1 MKYLSLIKS
10 SAAYRSLYKDVK
22 ADKLNHA
29 YLVTVNDEE
38 ILKAFFTAAACLI
51 FCPNDCC
58 LECNTCL
65 KVINGN
71 YADIRYI
78 KPDPDSK
85 NLKVKNLDGLFDSL
99 LVSSI
104 EKTGK
109 KLYFIYSGDRIS
121 PAIQNKLLKTLE
133 EPPASAII
141 FIGTA
146 SESSILDTVK
156 SRSRKL
162 YIDTLDTEDIYRELS
177 QIYGKGDN
185 VKAAALASGGHINIA
200 ERLLG
205 DEDFIESYTE
215 IWNMLRDLSSSS
227 DVIDYI
233 TKPFMSK
240 ERLPDALNIME
251 MAFRDALA
259 YKSGINT
266 KSVQKKAH
274 LDIISENYTV
284 EAMVKAIDLIITAK
298 EKLSFFCNVMNV
310 GDNLLM
316 SILEVRYKC
325 RK

>member
-51 FCPNDCC
+51 LCPNDCC
-58 LECNTCL
+58 LECNTCM

-78 KPDPDSK
+78 KPDLDSK

-99 LVSSI
+99 LVSSV

-185 VKAAALASGGHINIA
+185 VKTAARASGGHINIA